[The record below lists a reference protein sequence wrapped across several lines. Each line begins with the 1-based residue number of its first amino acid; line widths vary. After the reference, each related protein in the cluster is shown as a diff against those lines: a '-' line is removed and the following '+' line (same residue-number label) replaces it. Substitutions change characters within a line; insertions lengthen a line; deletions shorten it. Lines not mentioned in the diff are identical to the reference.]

1 MAVSGRQ
8 VTRLDWRKDVEHRRF
23 MDLVKG
29 DMQRSD
35 RGGYLGRGKTEAG
48 DLLSSQK
55 KRRRIPD
62 KKYFFINNI
71 F

>member
-1 MAVSGRQ
+1 
-8 VTRLDWRKDVEHRRF
+8 

-35 RGGYLGRGKTEAG
+35 RGGYSGRGKMEAG

-62 KKYFFINNI
+62 KKFFLLTI
-71 F
+71 FADIQLCDLIKF

>member
-1 MAVSGRQ
+1 
-8 VTRLDWRKDVEHRRF
+8 

-29 DMQRSD
+29 DLQRSD
-35 RGGYLGRGKTEAG
+35 RGGHSGRGKTEAG

-62 KKYFFINNI
+62 KKIFFY
-71 F
+71 